1 MADKP
6 PADDKASEAS
16 AEEKA
21 AAAPKGQGLKPL
33 LISSLLMA
41 VVLGGI
47 GFALAYFVLPSRL
60 QQTSAATSPAT
71 TAAAPATAA
80 TTATPTPAPTAGADP
95 SAPIVKEH
103 PASSAKEGAEG
114 NKPVTKFTIEELTVN
129 IADTRGNRFVRA
141 GVYFEA
147 APPVLEELEANRA
160 RMVDTLGQVLSSKTL
175 DDLTSPSIRGNLRQ
189 ELLGIINPTLK
200 EGRVDNIY
208 FTDLLVQ

>member
-6 PADDKASEAS
+6 KD
-16 AEEKA
+16 EKA
-21 AAAPKGQGLKPL
+21 PEETPETKPAPAAPGLMPL
-33 LISSLLMA
+33 LISSIVMA
-41 VVLGGI
+41 VILGGV
-47 GFALAYFVLPSRL
+47 GFALAYFVLPSRM
-60 QQTSAATSPAT
+60 QQVAATTPTASAAGSTN
-71 TAAAPATAA
+71 AAPAN
-80 TTATPTPAPTAGADP
+80 PNDP
-95 SAPIVKEH
+95 SAPIVKENTARTEAET
-103 PASSAKEGAEG
+103 ASEGG
-114 NKPVTKFTIEELTVN
+114 KVVTKFTIEEVTVN

-160 RMVDTLGQVLSSKTL
+160 RMVDTLGQVLSTKTL
-175 DDLTSPSIRGNLRQ
+175 DDLTSPNIRGNLRE